1 MKRLPGRCHRCRV
14 SLTRYTV
21 GTQEKPIEVC
31 NRCLT
36 RDEWDALEAK
46 RKEAGPWVTTGT

>member
-14 SLTRYTV
+14 SLTRYVV

-36 RDEWDALEAK
+36 REEWDALEAK
-46 RKEAGPWVTTGT
+46 RKERTDA